1 MRTVKSFTGSL
12 EGFPGARVLQDTRA
26 SLARGIN
33 GRVFYGWVMVLAAGL
48 GIFASGPGQSHTF
61 SVFIGPISEDLGI
74 SVTSIALAYAL
85 ATVGAAF
92 LLPQVGR
99 QVDRF
104 GARLSLL
111 GIVVALGLACLFFGA
126 ASGMLWLV
134 VGFGLLRFLGQG
146 SMMLGSANL
155 VAQWFSTRRGFAMSL
170 MALGFSA
177 SMAVHP
183 QLGRWLIEAFGWR
196 QAWIGLGALTW
207 LLMIPVL
214 LLLVQDKPED
224 LGLRPDNAAAP
235 PEGSGQQSALTG
247 ASLHEALRTRSFYVL
262 ALGWASF
269 SGLVTA
275 LHFHNVTIMTMQGL
289 DPAWATSAFTIA
301 AVTMV
306 GMMPLVGRA
315 CDRFRTRYVFA
326 AGLLVQ
332 ATSLVMV
339 TFVHD
344 VASLFVYGIVFG
356 LNNAFSMT
364 MFGYIWP
371 RYFGRKHLGR
381 IQGTGQMVGVF
392 AASLGPLP
400 VSFAIDA
407 WGDPTGMLWALAVIP
422 LAAAVLAVLLLRTHP
437 SVAGAEHLE

>member
-1 MRTVKSFTGSL
+1 MTDVTQNTRT
-12 EGFPGARVLQDTRA
+12 
-26 SLARGIN
+26 SLAAGIN
-33 GRVFYGWVMVLAAGL
+33 SRVFYGWVMVAVAGL
-48 GIFASGPGQSHTF
+48 GLFASGPGQSHTF
-61 SVFIGPISEDLGI
+61 SVFIGPISADLGI
-74 SVTSIALAYAL
+74 TVTSIAFAYAL

-92 LLPQVGR
+92 LLPYVGK

-104 GARLSLL
+104 GPRASLV
-111 GIVVALGLACLFFGA
+111 GIVIALGLACLFFGA
-126 ASGMLWLV
+126 AANMLWLI

-155 VAQWFSTRRGFAMSL
+155 VAHWFSARRGFAMSL

-183 QLGRWLIEAFGWR
+183 QLGRWMIEAFGWR
-196 QAWIGLGALTW
+196 EAWIGLGLLTW
-207 LLMIPVL
+207 VLMIPVL
-214 LLLVQDKPED
+214 LVLVHDKPED
-224 LGLRPDNAAAP
+224 LGLSPDNVAEPAE
-235 PEGSGQQSALTG
+235 EGQKKALSGAT
-247 ASLHEALRTRSFYVL
+247 LHEALRFQSFYL
-262 ALGWASF
+262 LSLGWASLA
-269 SGLVTA
+269 GLVTT

-306 GMMPLVGRA
+306 FMMPLVGRGF
-315 CDRFRTRYVFA
+315 DRFRTRYVFA
-326 AGLLVQ
+326 AGLVVQ
-332 ATSLVMV
+332 ATSLIAV

-344 VASLFVYGIVFG
+344 VATLIVYGIIFG
-356 LNNAFSMT
+356 LNNAFTMT
-364 MFGYIWP
+364 MFGYLWP

-407 WGDPTGMLWALAVIP
+407 WGDPTGMLWALALIP
-422 LAAAVLAVLLLRTHP
+422 LVAAVLAVLFLRTHP

>member
-1 MRTVKSFTGSL
+1 MLQNSRT
-12 EGFPGARVLQDTRA
+12 
-26 SLARGIN
+26 SLALGLN
-33 GRVFYGWVMVLAAGL
+33 ARVFYGWVMVLVAGL

-74 SVTSIALAYAL
+74 SVTSIAFAYAL

-92 LLPQVGR
+92 LLPYVGK

-104 GARLSLL
+104 GPRMSLL
-111 GIVVALGLACLFFGA
+111 GIVIALGLACLFFGA
-126 ASGMLWLV
+126 AANMIWLV

-155 VAQWFSTRRGFAMSL
+155 VAQWFSAKRGFAMSL

-196 QAWIGLGALTW
+196 EAWVGLGLFTW
-207 LLMIPVL
+207 VLMIPVL
-214 LLLVQDKPED
+214 MLLVQDKPEE
-224 LGLRPDNAAAP
+224 LGLRPDNAAEPLDAA
-235 PEGSGQQSALTG
+235 GQTPAVTG
-247 ASLHEALRTRSFYVL
+247 ATLAEALRERSFYIL
-262 ALGWASF
+262 ALGWASMA
-269 SGLVTA
+269 GLVTT
-275 LHFHNVTIMTMQGL
+275 LHFHNVTVMTMQGL

-306 GMMPLVGRA
+306 FMMPLVGRA
-315 CDRFRTRYVFA
+315 FDRFRTRFVFA
-326 AGLLVQ
+326 AGLVVQ
-332 ATSLVMV
+332 AAALVAV
-339 TFVHD
+339 TFVD
-344 VASLFVYGIVFG
+344 NVPTLVVYGIVFG

-407 WGDPTGMLWALAVIP
+407 WGNPAGMLWALAVIP
-422 LAAAVLAVLLLRTHP
+422 LVAAVLAVLFLRTHP

>member
-1 MRTVKSFTGSL
+1 LAEALQNTRTSI
-12 EGFPGARVLQDTRA
+12 AA
-26 SLARGIN
+26 GIN
-33 GRVFYGWVMVLAAGL
+33 ARVFYGWVMVAVAGL

-61 SVFIGPISEDLGI
+61 SVFVGPIGADLGI

-92 LLPQVGR
+92 LLPYVGK

-104 GARLSLL
+104 GPRASLV
-111 GIVVALGLACLFFGA
+111 GIVIALGLACLFFGA
-126 ASGMLWLV
+126 AANMLWLII
-134 VGFGLLRFLGQG
+134 GFGLLRFLGQG

-155 VAQWFSTRRGFAMSL
+155 VAHWFSARRGFAMSL

-183 QLGRWLIEAFGWR
+183 QLGRYLIEAFGWR
-196 QAWIGLGALTW
+196 EAWIGLGLLTW
-207 LLMIPVL
+207 ALMIPVL
-214 LLLVQDKPED
+214 LVLVHDKPED
-224 LGLRPDNAAAP
+224 LGLSPDNVAEPSDEA
-235 PEGSGQQSALTG
+235 GKKALTG
-247 ASLHEALRTRSFYVL
+247 ATLEEALRFRSFYLL
-262 ALGWASF
+262 ALGWASLA
-269 SGLVTA
+269 GLVTT
-275 LHFHNVTIMTMQGL
+275 LHFHNVTVMTMQGL
-289 DPAWATSAFTIA
+289 EPAWATSAFTIA

-306 GMMPLVGRA
+306 FMMPLVGRSF
-315 CDRFRTRYVFA
+315 DRFRTRWVFA
-326 AGLLVQ
+326 AALLVQ
-332 ATSLVMV
+332 SAALVAV
-339 TFVHD
+339 TFVST
-344 VASLFVYGIVFG
+344 VPALVVYGIIFG

-407 WGDPTGMLWALAVIP
+407 WGDPTGMLWALALIP
-422 LAAAVLAVLLLRTHP
+422 LVAAVLAVLLLQTHP
-437 SVAGAEHLE
+437 SVSGAEHLE